1 MLTDVER
8 REIEAEFPHYP
19 YKHNLVIDALQVV
32 QRHRGWISDESIRDI
47 AAFLDMSPDEV
58 DGVAT
63 FYNLIFRKPVG
74 RHIIRMCNSIT
85 CWLTGYQRVLDR
97 VNVSL
102 GIGFAQTTG
111 DGQFTLLPIQCLG
124 ACDRAPAMM
133 VDEELYLDLTPE
145 KVDEILQ
152 RYRAEGS
159 G

>member
-1 MLTDVER
+1 MLTDEER

-102 GIGFAQTTG
+102 GISFAQTTG